1 MPLKQLLPIQPALQ
15 EHKPCVCLYMFYN
28 LVHKLEITAC
38 NIMPRLTS
46 FKIQMIISIVHVLSL
61 KRMSSQL
68 SLFVF
73 FKLLTVVTMSY
84 NKPVLTTSKR
94 RYNPLTSS
102 HGSLFIHCPIFR
114 YLHFIPLCL
123 EMHSEYTKFI
133 KDMKIQ
139 QINPFQN
146 SVFFS
151 IFFLRVVFYKKNS
164 FFTIKLL
171 KTNIHAIFSLWS
183 LN

>member
-73 FKLLTVVTMSY
+73 VKLLTVVTMSS

-114 YLHFIPLCL
+114 YLHFSPLWL

-139 QINPFQN
+139 RL
-146 SVFFS
+146 FFY
-151 IFFLRVVFYKKNS
+151 FFLRVLFYKKNS
-164 FFTIKLL
+164 YFTIKLL

>member
-1 MPLKQLLPIQPALQ
+1 
-15 EHKPCVCLYMFYN
+15 
-28 LVHKLEITAC
+28 
-38 NIMPRLTS
+38 
-46 FKIQMIISIVHVLSL
+46 MIIIIVHVLSL

-73 FKLLTVVTMSY
+73 FKLLTVVTMSS

-94 RYNPLTSS
+94 IYNPLTWS
-102 HGSLFIHCPIFR
+102 HGALFIQCPIFR
-114 YLHFIPLCL
+114 YLHFNPQCL

-139 QINPFQN
+139 QINPFKI

-151 IFFLRVVFYKKNS
+151 NFFFPCLILQEKFLFYNKIVENKYSCNLFFMVSQLRNKF
-164 FFTIKLL
+164 
-171 KTNIHAIFSLWS
+171 
-183 LN
+183 